1 MHEVIK
7 RELIHRFDFFQFD
20 NMDWS
25 GQGINFTNDD
35 LDKLVIDCNKLMHT
49 FEKDEIIALK
59 CGEMFS
65 ANEIN
70 YILDRVSPN
79 FPNKRFIIVCNDNRE
94 FNFKYDYINALS
106 GWAIVRET
114 FMATKGRPND
124 IKNDKRSKLFLS
136 RNNRGKRHRL
146 EWVEFLEKNNLKDK
160 GYVSEGWNGIFL
172 EHLNNDFIET
182 VEAFEDSNYEHNE
195 RYPSRDDKS
204 LMNFYNDSFSEV
216 VLSSEYKKLLPF
228 GAFCTEK
235 EWRPFLMCVIPM
247 IVMFKDYDKYLK
259 EAGYDLFEDVIDTSF
274 YHTDN
279 LQQKFNIVKENF
291 QIIENNLT
299 TDGRFTDDIW
309 KRLKKNQSIFL
320 DGWDKYFWKKYKE
333 L

>member
-1 MHEVIK
+1 MHEIIK
-7 RELIHRFDFFQFD
+7 RELKDSFDVIQFD
-20 NMDWS
+20 NMEWKGVGS
-25 GQGINFTNDD
+25 YYTTEN
-35 LDKLVIDCNKLMHT
+35 LDELVTQCNELIPS
-49 FEKDEIIALK
+49 FEKDEILALK

-70 YILDRVSPN
+70 YILNKVSPN

-114 FMATKGRPND
+114 FMATKGRPDDTKND
-124 IKNDKRSKLFLS
+124 IRSKIFLS
-136 RNNRGKRHRL
+136 RNNRDKEHRL
-146 EWVEFLEKNNLKDK
+146 EWVKFLEENNLKDK

-182 VEAFEDSNYEHNE
+182 VEAFEDSNYEWDT

-204 LMNFYNDSFSEV
+204 LMNFYNDSFCEV
-216 VLSSEYKKLLPF
+216 VLSSEYKKVDVF

-235 EWRPFLMCVIPM
+235 EWRPFLMCVIPL
-247 IVMFKDYDKYLK
+247 IVMFKDYDKYLNY
-259 EAGYDLFEDVIDTSF
+259 AGYDLFEDVIDTSF

-279 LQQKFNIVKENF
+279 LQQKFHIFKENF
-291 QIIENNLT
+291 KIIENNLT
-299 TDGRFTDDIW
+299 IEGRFKDDIW
-309 KRLKKNQSIFL
+309 KRLKKNQSIL
-320 DGWDKYFWKKYKE
+320 LGGWEKYFWKRYKE

>member
-7 RELIHRFDFFQFD
+7 RELIDNFDFLQFD
-20 NMDWS
+20 NMDWE
-25 GQGINFTNDD
+25 GRGNFTKEQ
-35 LDKLVIDCNKLMHT
+35 LDKVVNQCNNLVPT
-49 FEKDEIIALK
+49 FQKDEILALK

-79 FPNKRFIIVCNDNRE
+79 FPSKRFIIVCNDNRE

-114 FMATKGRPND
+114 FMATKGKPHN
-124 IKNDKRSKLFLS
+124 IQNNKRSKLFLS
-136 RNNRGKRHRL
+136 RNNRGKDHRK
-146 EWVEFLEKNNLKDK
+146 EWVKFLEENNLKDR

-182 VEAFEDSNYEHNE
+182 VEAFEDNNYEHNE

-204 LMNFYNDSFSEV
+204 LMNFYNDSFCEV
-216 VLSSEYKKLLPF
+216 VLSSEYKKLAPY

-291 QIIENNLT
+291 KIIENNLT
-299 TDGRFTDDIW
+299 TGGRFKSGIW

-320 DGWDKYFWKKYKE
+320 DGWDKYFWKKYKG

>member
-7 RELIHRFDFFQFD
+7 RELIDRFDFFQFD
-20 NMDWS
+20 KMDWS
-25 GQGINFTNDD
+25 GQAHNYNEKH
-35 LDKLVIDCNKLMHT
+35 LDELVVQCNNLVPT

-70 YILDRVSPN
+70 YILDKVSPN

-114 FMATKGRPND
+114 FIDTKGD
-124 IKNDKRSKLFLS
+124 ITQIQNNRRSKIFLS
-136 RNNRGKRHRL
+136 RNNRGKLHRL
-146 EWVEFLEKNNLKDK
+146 EWVSFLEKYDLKSK

-182 VEAFEDSNYEHNE
+182 VESFEDASYKDNF

-216 VLSSEYKKLLPF
+216 VLSSEYKKLIPF

-259 EAGYDLFEDVIDTSF
+259 YAGYDLFEDVIDTSF

-279 LQQKFNIVKENF
+279 LQKKFNIVKENF
-291 QIIENNLT
+291 KIIENNLT
-299 TDGRFTDDIW
+299 TEGRFKDDIW
-309 KRLKKNQSIFL
+309 KRLKRNQSIFM
-320 DGWDKYFWKKYKE
+320 DGWDKYFWKKYNE